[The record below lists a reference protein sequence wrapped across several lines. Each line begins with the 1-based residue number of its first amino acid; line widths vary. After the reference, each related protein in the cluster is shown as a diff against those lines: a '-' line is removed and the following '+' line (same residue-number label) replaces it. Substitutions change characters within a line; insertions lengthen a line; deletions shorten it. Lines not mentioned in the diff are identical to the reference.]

1 MPGGGLN
8 YIYKKNKTNQGNQM
22 TKSETYTTHII
33 LRDRTYTK
41 EDPISADALADTIA
55 RLCELTPAC
64 KNVGSYPVG
73 LEEALIEDSDNK
85 VCVKIIGRDI
95 ILPLDLAARQTN
107 FRSASESDRA
117 AAIQEAVGIAKSK
130 EKPARLY
137 V

>member
-1 MPGGGLN
+1 
-8 YIYKKNKTNQGNQM
+8 M

-41 EDPISADALADTIA
+41 EDPISADELADTIA

-73 LEEALIEDSDNK
+73 LEEALIVDSENRF
-85 VCVKIIGRDI
+85 CVKIIGRDI
-95 ILPLDLAARQTN
+95 ILPLNLAARQTN
-107 FRSASESDRA
+107 FRSASDQERA
-117 AAIQEAVGIAKSK
+117 AAIQEAIVLTRGNSIV
-130 EKPARLY
+130 RLY